1 MPQDETAFA
10 QFYARHVDSVYRIC
24 LIQMRNQMDAEDLT
38 QETFLRA
45 MDHPEIW
52 EEEKHARA
60 WLIVT
65 ASNLCK
71 NALHHWLRSK
81 RSDVE
86 DWESA
91 LGTTPSPEEQDSPV
105 LGAVMKLPDQY
116 RTVLYLFYYEGYSG
130 TEIAEMLH
138 KKESTVRS
146 LLHRGRKQL
155 EKNIGGE
162 QNAEHGAGSDSKTDT
177 GRS

>member
-24 LIQMRNQMDAEDLT
+24 LIRMRNQMDAEDLT

-116 RTVLYLFYYEGYSG
+116 KTVIYLFYYEGYSS
-130 TEIAEMLH
+130 TEIAQMLG

-155 EKNIGGE
+155 SQTLGGE
-162 QNAEHGAGSDSKTDT
+162 PDAES
-177 GRS
+177 GRRSS